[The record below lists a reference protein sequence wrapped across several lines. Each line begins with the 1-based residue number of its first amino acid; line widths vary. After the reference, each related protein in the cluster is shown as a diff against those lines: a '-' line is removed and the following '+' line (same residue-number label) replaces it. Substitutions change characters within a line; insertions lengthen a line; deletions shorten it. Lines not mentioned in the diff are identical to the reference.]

1 MLLVSP
7 GDRETIRRKFWWN
20 SQKFFA
26 SRGKNGRRR
35 KKTGENAN
43 LFPTIGTGCAFCPP
57 RAIRSAVFSRGGF
70 VNTGNAFFTQ
80 PRKPVPAENPC
91 GKLTV
96 FHILHSFFH
105 SRFSTTPQACGE
117 IQNVDIKYLQ
127 FDTLFFTFAE
137 NGQFATASR
146 FVENYPLDKGTSRM
160 PDPGEAAVLPFL
172 PSRKIFKKG
181 LILLRFSAIIQ
192 HCMKYCC
199 EEV

>member
-7 GDRETIRRKFWWN
+7 GDRETIRQKFWRN
-20 SQKFFA
+20 SQKFFV
-26 SRGKNGRRR
+26 SRRKTGRHR

-43 LFPTIGTGCAFCPP
+43 LLPPIGAGCAFCPP
-57 RAIRSAVFSRGGF
+57 WAIRSAVFSRRGF
-70 VNTGNAFFTQ
+70 VNAGNTFFTQ
-80 PRKPVPAENPC
+80 PRKPAPPENPC

-105 SRFSTTPQACGE
+105 SRFSTIPQACGE
-117 IQNVDIKYLQ
+117 IQNVYIKYLQ
-127 FDTLFFTFAE
+127 IDTKFFTFSE
-137 NGQFATASR
+137 NGQFATAAR

-160 PDPGEAAVLPFL
+160 PDPGEAGVLPFL
-172 PSRKIFKKG
+172 SSRKIFKKG